1 MAAFHFELVAPERL
15 LFSGD
20 VQSVMV
26 PGSEGDMTIL
36 KDHAPIMVMLRP
48 GIVEMVTNK
57 DKRRL
62 FVRGGF
68 LDMSSLGL
76 SILAEQAV
84 PIEEFN
90 ADRIDAEI
98 RDAED
103 DLRDA
108 VVGESKRLASEK
120 LDQLRELKAA
130 LKI

>member
-20 VQSVMV
+20 VESVMV

-36 KDHAPIMVMLRP
+36 NDHAPIMVMLRP
-48 GIVEMVTNK
+48 GIVELVTSK